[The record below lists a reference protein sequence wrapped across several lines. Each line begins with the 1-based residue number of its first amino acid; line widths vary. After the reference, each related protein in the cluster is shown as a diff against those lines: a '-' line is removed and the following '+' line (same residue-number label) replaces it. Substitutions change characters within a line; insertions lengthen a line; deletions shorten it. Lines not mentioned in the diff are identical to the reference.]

1 MVKFEEDLQCECLV
15 NWENEY
21 LDYKSL
27 KSIIL
32 FEKDEINDTEIVS
45 IFETFDHTVA
55 SELEKINNFY
65 KNIVSSISQEI
76 EDLTL
81 NGESQEI
88 TKNFSIV
95 PSTSNHESA
104 TTARGSEEKTS
115 SKNSSKA
122 TELPWKH
129 DPAQLAAYKQIF
141 KKEQFKNYI

>member
-1 MVKFEEDLQCECLV
+1 MVKFEEDLQSECLV

-27 KSIIL
+27 KSIL
-32 FEKDEINDTEIVS
+32 VFEKEEINDTEIVS

-88 TKNFSIV
+88 TKNFNKLYDDIDNIRHYNLLNIVAVIKIIKKRNKILRSISDDKDYTI
-95 PSTSNHESA
+95 PISLTDQKELL
-104 TTARGSEEKTS
+104 EKR
-115 SKNSSKA
+115 
-122 TELPWKH
+122 
-129 DPAQLAAYKQIF
+129 
-141 KKEQFKNYI
+141 